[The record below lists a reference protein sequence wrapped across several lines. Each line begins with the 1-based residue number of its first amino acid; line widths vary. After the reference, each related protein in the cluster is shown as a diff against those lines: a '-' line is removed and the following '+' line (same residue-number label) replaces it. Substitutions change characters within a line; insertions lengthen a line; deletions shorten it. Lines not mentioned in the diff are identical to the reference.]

1 MELIARFTVVGRPA
15 PQGSKSYLGKGCFK
29 EQSPYVKAWRNDV
42 RNAAMAAFGDAQAVT
57 GPVFTSVTFLFARP
71 KVHHIGSN
79 PDKPLK
85 ASAPYWHTSA
95 PDRDKLERATNDAL
109 TGVIWKDDSQVAGT
123 FSRKIYHTDFSG
135 ACISA
140 WTLDN
145 SDCLSQV
152 FFDSEIYHFVLE
164 QSISPESCPQP

>member
-1 MELIARFTVVGRPA
+1 VELIARFTVVGRPA

-71 KVHHIGSN
+71 KVHYVGSN

-85 ASAPYWHTSA
+85 ASAPFWHTSA

-123 FSRKIYHTDFSG
+123 FSRKIYDADFPG
-135 ACISA
+135 AYISV
-140 WTLDN
+140 WTLSN
-145 SDCLSQV
+145 SDNLAQV
-152 FFDSEIYHFVLE
+152 SNSLE
-164 QSISPESCPQP
+164 QSISPRFCQQP